1 MKITKKKDIPV
12 RNVKIIQRSNKVGQA
27 LQLPSVMNLNPRSVY
42 NKPEELET
50 LIKEEEI
57 DRIFLSESW
66 ERAEFT
72 LEELLAGLEGD
83 FRVISN
89 PHARTEGRTGGR
101 PALIIKK
108 DNYNIKDLT
117 NSVVNIPWRVEA
129 TWAALTPKNI
139 THESLIKKIILCS
152 FYYPGPH

>member
-1 MKITKKKDIPV
+1 MYAENLYDNNVRNVNINLSPKSDLKITQQKDIPV
-12 RNVKIIQRSNKVGQA
+12 RNVKIIKRSNKVGQA
-27 LQLPSVMNLNPRSVY
+27 LHLPSVMNLNPRSVY

-57 DRIFLSESW
+57 DCIFLSESW

-129 TWAALTPKNI
+129 T
-139 THESLIKKIILCS
+139 
-152 FYYPGPH
+152 